1 MSEPLRW
8 QLETLHIRVS
18 VPYWPLE
25 DDLTGELLAGLM
37 VWASGV
43 ASAAGAMLDGGA
55 RIREVT
61 IIDGPGGVV
70 ICEIPVKP
78 KPEGSE

>member
-1 MSEPLRW
+1 MSEYRLEQLR
-8 QLETLHIRVS
+8 IRVP

-25 DDLTGELLAGLM
+25 PDLAAELDAGLL

-43 ASAAGAMLDGGA
+43 ASAAGAMLGGGA
-55 RIREVT
+55 KWAGAT
-61 IIDGPGGVV
+61 IINEQCTV
-70 ICEIPVKP
+70 IYEVPVKP